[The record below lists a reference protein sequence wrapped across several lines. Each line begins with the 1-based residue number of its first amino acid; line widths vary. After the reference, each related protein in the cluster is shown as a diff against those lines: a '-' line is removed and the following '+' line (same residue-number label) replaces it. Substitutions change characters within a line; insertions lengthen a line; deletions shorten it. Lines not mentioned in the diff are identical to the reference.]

1 MMFRRL
7 QTKLS
12 VLYGAMFGLMLAL
25 LAAASYVAITGNVRE
40 AARGELQADGAV
52 FDRLWQLKSQQLQGS
67 ADLLARDYGFRAA
80 VATRDA
86 ATTQSALDNLRLRL
100 GLEKAFIVGLDGSIQ
115 GLDGRQ
121 LDDGADKLWQ
131 ALSDSDDASGAL
143 MIGGR
148 PLSVKA
154 GMTLAKVLAIVGAFR
169 KTDHGDA
176 GRADGLL
183 QPDLS
188 SMASRSSSRDAKAAG
203 VDGLH
208 RRRFAARARFPKS
221 CEPPGERRGPL
232 TSSASRHRRPTPS
245 ACLQVLKNTPAAFSI
260 TSSVA
265 GVTGTRVRQRRS
277 DVGAAAVTRLT
288 RTHRSARRG
297 RLRHHARREQA
308 RRRSPRSPMPSV
320 VGTAPVERDRIA
332 SLDRDEQG
340 DAQSASSPT
349 VLRRRPLPT
358 RARAAHNGAQLP

>member
-52 FDRLWQLKSQQLQGS
+52 FDRLWQLKSQQLKGS

-115 GLDGRQ
+115 GLDSRQ

-148 PLSVKA
+148 PYQ
-154 GMTLAKVLAIVGAFR
+154 AISAPI
-169 KTDHGDA
+169 
-176 GRADGLL
+176 RA
-183 QPDLS
+183 
-188 SMASRSSSRDAKAAG
+188 
-203 VDGLH
+203 
-208 RRRFAARARFPKS
+208 
-221 CEPPGERRGPL
+221 
-232 TSSASRHRRPTPS
+232 
-245 ACLQVLKNTPAAFSI
+245 
-260 TSSVA
+260 
-265 GVTGTRVRQRRS
+265 
-277 DVGAAAVTRLT
+277 
-288 RTHRSARRG
+288 
-297 RLRHHARREQA
+297 
-308 RRRSPRSPMPSV
+308 SPR
-320 VGTAPVERDRIA
+320 G
-332 SLDRDEQG
+332 LG
-340 DAQSASSPT
+340 GF
-349 VLRRRPLPT
+349 RRQTGSRRTGLP
-358 RARAAHNGAQLP
+358 